1 MRGERIAERALERLA
16 FDEELQE
23 RQAVQA
29 LRAGGEQVFGGGI
42 GVAHDEVLVERH
54 DRRGE
59 QLESR
64 ELGAGDQKFPSGR
77 GCSTHA

>member
-42 GVAHDEVLVERH
+42 GVAHDELLVQRH
-54 DRRGE
+54 HRRGE
-59 QLESR
+59 QFQAGEVQP
-64 ELGAGDQKFPSGR
+64 LG
-77 GCSTHA
+77 CH